1 MHIQYLAMKNFR
13 NIRQVE
19 MTPDKG
25 FNILWGDNAQ
35 GKTNILEAIYLL
47 GNLKSFRGARNEDL
61 IRHDCLS
68 SSIAGDIFF
77 REVRRQIELEIDH
90 QGKRGRVDGK
100 EARTAGNFLGHLCPV
115 LFSPEE
121 VGLVKGPPAGRRA
134 LVDRAVFQTEPG
146 YLAQAQEYRR
156 CLKQR
161 NRLLKDKKKVAE
173 IEPWTEGVIRA
184 GARIRRARS
193 LYLKR
198 LQPLLGEAYGNLS
211 GGREEAGTVCPS
223 PGLSLSEI
231 EEDLRRE
238 TARSFEREY
247 GLGQTLVGSHRDDI
261 RFMVN
266 GRSLRLY
273 GSQGQ
278 QRSFILAFK
287 AAQIMDLEQII
298 GESPVLLLDDMTS
311 ELDRRRQSFFFHFLR
326 RRRGQVFITTTDIR
340 TLVDG
345 GFGDA
350 RFFRVADGDLEEKRE
365 KRG

>member
-1 MHIQYLAMKNFR
+1 MHIQHLAMKNFR
-13 NIRQVE
+13 NLRQVE
-19 MTPDKG
+19 MTPDRG
-25 FNILWGDNAQ
+25 FNILWGENAQ

-47 GNLKSFRGARNEDL
+47 GNLKSFRGARNEEL
-61 IRHDCLS
+61 IRHDCTRSTL
-68 SSIAGDIFF
+68 AGDILF
-77 REVRRQIELEIDH
+77 RDVRRRIELEIEAR
-90 QGKRGRVDGK
+90 GKRGRVDGK
-100 EARTAGNFLGHLCPV
+100 EARSAGNFLGHLCPV

-121 VGLVKGPPAGRRA
+121 VGLVKGPPSGRRA
-134 LVDRAVFQTEPG
+134 LVDRAVFQTEPA

-161 NRLLKDKKKVAE
+161 NRLLKEKRNIAE
-173 IEPWTEGVIRA
+173 IEPWTEGFIKA
-184 GARIRRARS
+184 GSRIRRARH
-193 LYLKR
+193 LYLER
-198 LQPLLGEAYGNLS
+198 LQPLLGEAYGNIS

-223 PGLSLSEI
+223 AGLSLSEI

-238 TARSFEREY
+238 TAKLIEREFA
-247 GLGQTLVGSHRDDI
+247 LGQTLAGPHRDDI
-261 RFMVN
+261 RFLVN

-311 ELDRRRQSFFFHFLR
+311 ELDRRRQEFFFHFLR
-326 RRRGQVFITTTDIR
+326 HRRGQVFITTTDIR
-340 TLVDG
+340 PLVEG

-350 RFFRVADGDLEEKRE
+350 RFFRVAEGDLEDIRE